1 MKMIDAELFINLE
14 LYDAEREEWYTE
26 RMTIEE
32 CLDRYADEG
41 CPPTIDA
48 VEVVRCKDCKY
59 RYMSDLKVWEC
70 TFGLMIIPN
79 GFCNYGEEAENDN
92 D

>member
-1 MKMIDAELFINLE
+1 MRLIDA
-14 LYDAEREEWYTE
+14 DAFVNMQMFDPEHEEWYTE

-48 VEVVRCKDCKY
+48 VEVVRCKEC
-59 RYMSDLKVWEC
+59 RYLKHDADYQWC
-70 TFGLMIIPN
+70 GMI
-79 GFCNYGEEAENDN
+79 GVGCEKVDDDYCSYGERRER
-92 D
+92 